1 MKQLALC
8 LTGASNS
15 GKTTLICKIS
25 KALKQRGFKV
35 AIIKH
40 DPKDKAVF
48 DTALNEFGE
57 PKDSAKFFET
67 GADVAVLSPKRTSI
81 FKRADN
87 TGLSDILGLFSEFD
101 YLLIEGFKN
110 LPLPRISVVRDEIND
125 EYLGISDAFVT
136 NLDDERLS
144 PRFGLDDIEN
154 IIAWID
160 KNAKKV

>member
-1 MKQLALC
+1 MKRLALC
-8 LTGASNS
+8 FSGPSNS

-25 KALKQRGFKV
+25 KVLKERGFKV
-35 AIIKH
+35 AVIKH

-57 PKDSAKFFET
+57 SKDSAKFFET

-81 FKRADN
+81 FKRVDN
-87 TGLSDILGLFSEFD
+87 TGLCDILGLFSDFD
-101 YLLIEGFKN
+101 YLLIEGFKT
-110 LPLPRISVVRDEIND
+110 LPLPRISVVRDEIFD
-125 EYLGISDAFVT
+125 EYLSISDAFVT
-136 NLDDERLS
+136 NLSDERLEPS
-144 PRFGLDDIEN
+144 FGLDDIEN

>member
-25 KALKQRGFKV
+25 KALKKRGFKV

-40 DPKDKAVF
+40 DPKDKAIF

-57 PKDSAKFFET
+57 PKDSAKFFES

-136 NLDDERLS
+136 NLDDSDILIIVGYGFNS
-144 PRFGLDDIEN
+144 DDEHITN
-154 IIAWID
+154 II
-160 KNAKKV
+160 KVQK

>member
-25 KALKQRGFKV
+25 KALKKRGFKV

-57 PKDSAKFFET
+57 PKDSAKFFES

-87 TGLSDILGLFSEFD
+87 TRLSDILGLFSEFD
-101 YLLIEGFKN
+101 YLLIEGAGGITCPLRLENGEKYILKDLIKLFAICGKN
-110 LPLPRISVVRDEIND
+110 TMKNIN
-125 EYLGISDAFVT
+125 
-136 NLDDERLS
+136 NKNPLDDL
-144 PRFGLDDIEN
+144 
-154 IIAWID
+154 
-160 KNAKKV
+160 